1 MKYESKFTKTIF
13 SNGVAHTW
21 HAGPGSS
28 FGLGAPTLTEEEGPM
43 LFGQN
48 FNKRSD
54 TENIF
59 VSSLAEEYMFF
70 IIPI

>member
-1 MKYESKFTKTIF
+1 MKYESKFTKTVF

-21 HAGPGSS
+21 RAGPGSS
-28 FGLGAPTLTEEEGPM
+28 FGLGEEGPM

-48 FNKRSD
+48 FNKRS
-54 TENIF
+54 ENIF